1 MEGRDWYHLYQ
12 LLVEMSDTVCS
23 RMSQVG
29 IYRAVLTRTI
39 KWKKFVEHISYDQFT
54 SGCWDSF
61 GLPPMRMSTTTFYD
75 ERKALDSNQV
85 VSFYLKNKK
94 TYYYIDSDRI
104 VLVALHNMIHLNQ
117 TDCKRYDELRKLWG
131 ILEKRLNAVREERG
145 EMKLS
150 DVVATVPEK
159 TVNRKKKKE
168 DKVPSTFTVQGLH
181 ELIIK
186 VGREEGVSVPTTLY
200 EEDTEFYHKEIGV
213 MKALIAMMSSE
224 ELVTFIHAVF
234 RHWGKVLDEMKYE
247 GTPLHSNH
255 VDMLEFCY
263 HRERIYGILKREG
276 YLDGRKDKVRVSVD

>member
-12 LLVEMSDTVCS
+12 LLVEMMDTVCS

-75 ERKALDSNQV
+75 ERKVLDKNQV

-104 VLVALHNMIHLNQ
+104 VLVALHSMIRLNQ
-117 TDCKRYDELRKLWG
+117 TDCKRYDELRKLWE
-131 ILEKRLNAVREERG
+131 ILEEELGEVREERG
-145 EMKLS
+145 DMKLS
-150 DVVATVPEK
+150 EVITKVPEK
-159 TVNRKKKKE
+159 TVSRKKKE
-168 DKVPSTFTVQGLH
+168 KVKIPKTFNVQGLH
-181 ELIIK
+181 ELMIK
-186 VGREEGVSVPTTLY
+186 VGREEGVSVPPTLY
-200 EEDTEFYHKEIGV
+200 EGDTEFYHKELGV
-213 MKALIAMMSSE
+213 MKAMTAMMSST
-224 ELVTFIHAVF
+224 ELIAFIHVAF
-234 RHWGKVLDEMKYE
+234 RNWYKVLDYMRYE

-255 VDMLEFCY
+255 VDMLEFCF
-263 HRERIYGILKREG
+263 HRERIYTFLKREG
-276 YLDGRKDKVRVSVD
+276 YLNAAIRVSLD